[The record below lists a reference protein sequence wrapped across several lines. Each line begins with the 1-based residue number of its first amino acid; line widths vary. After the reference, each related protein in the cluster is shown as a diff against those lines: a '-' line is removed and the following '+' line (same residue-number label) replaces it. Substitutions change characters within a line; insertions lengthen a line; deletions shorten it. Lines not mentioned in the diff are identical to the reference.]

1 MNNFINE
8 DVYNTYFGI
17 KSESGESTAPEKR
30 QFVYADNKSAKV
42 HTKESVFSADYQI
55 QSFRHSPLYN
65 QVVAYD
71 GITALSGKENLK
83 LYCNVRMI
91 QMCISYIN
99 KLFQYY
105 IGQNMYKIIKDKII
119 INDLSNILNAISSK
133 GIITEYE
140 FDILPDYARG
150 EIKVY
155 LSLLTCYMVK
165 AVKICSVINLEFA
178 EEEE

>member
-1 MNNFINE
+1 
-8 DVYNTYFGI
+8 
-17 KSESGESTAPEKR
+17 
-30 QFVYADNKSAKV
+30 
-42 HTKESVFSADYQI
+42 
-55 QSFRHSPLYN
+55 
-65 QVVAYD
+65 
-71 GITALSGKENLK
+71 
-83 LYCNVRMI
+83 
-91 QMCISYIN
+91 
-99 KLFQYY
+99 
-105 IGQNMYKIIKDKII
+105 MYEIIKDKII